1 MCIRMKYHAVIPWT
15 SGRYINFSI
24 YGFVFSILQRGPVQ
38 FRECVLQS
46 FIIHLSAASLSRR
59 HVNKSTAD
67 IRDVSMW
74 STARILISVCPCAQ
88 REIERIL
95 KLISVETA
103 LVLCQFSKIKLLFQ
117 PCYSIHI
124 DIACRN
130 VRFAECFEADIEDN
144 IVV

>member
-1 MCIRMKYHAVIPWT
+1 MCGRVRYHAVIPWI
-15 SGRYINFSI
+15 SGRYIHFSI
-24 YGFVFSILQRGPVQ
+24 YGFVFSIFQRGPVP
-38 FRECVLQS
+38 FRECMLHS
-46 FIIHLSAASLSRR
+46 FIIHLSASSLSRR
-59 HVNKSTAD
+59 QVNKSTVD
-67 IRDVSMW
+67 MQELSMW
-74 STARILISVCPCAQ
+74 STSRILISVCPCAQ
-88 REIERIL
+88 REIEHIL

-130 VRFAECFEADIEDN
+130 VRYAECFEADIKDN